1 MDLMNIVTIES
12 VFRIIKIVVAI
23 FSLIFTLLV
32 LRNLFDLQD
41 NYKSKA
47 FPIFLI
53 LIGTLIFISGSF
65 LLQFFL
71 N

>member
-1 MDLMNIVTIES
+1 MDFINLITIEN
-12 VFRIIKIVVAI
+12 VFRIVKIIIAL

-32 LRNLFDLQD
+32 LRNLVDLQD

-47 FPIFLI
+47 YPLFLI
-53 LIGTLIFISGSF
+53 LIAILVFISGSF
-65 LLQFFL
+65 LLQFFF

>member
-1 MDLMNIVTIES
+1 MDFVNLITIENA
-12 VFRIIKIVVAI
+12 FRIIKIIVAL

-32 LRNLFDLQD
+32 LRNLVDLQD

-47 FPIFLI
+47 YPLFLI
-53 LIGTLIFISGSF
+53 LIAILVFISGSF
-65 LLQFFL
+65 LLQFFF